1 METMGTLWPRSMPL
15 LTRLAGCS
23 PHAIHTVHVYTL
35 PWSAS
40 CRYQMW
46 RSWIVLAL
54 CLSLVMAQEE
64 EEEKPTKL
72 PFRPPSRPSGDV
84 YFVEP
89 FVNPDEVW
97 RKWVKSAAT
106 KEGADS
112 DVAKYN
118 GR

>member
-1 METMGTLWPRSMPL
+1 
-15 LTRLAGCS
+15 
-23 PHAIHTVHVYTL
+23 
-35 PWSAS
+35 
-40 CRYQMW
+40 MW

-64 EEEKPTKL
+64 EKEKPTKL

-89 FVNPDEVW
+89 FVDPDEVW

>member
-1 METMGTLWPRSMPL
+1 
-15 LTRLAGCS
+15 
-23 PHAIHTVHVYTL
+23 
-35 PWSAS
+35 
-40 CRYQMW
+40 
-46 RSWIVLAL
+46 
-54 CLSLVMAQEE
+54 MAQEE

-84 YFVEP
+84 YLVEP

-118 GR
+118 GEWGLEELSVEGGLDGDLGLVMKVGHVPATSFH

>member
-1 METMGTLWPRSMPL
+1 METRGTLWPRSMPV

-23 PHAIHTVHVYTL
+23 RMLSTLYTCTLSLGRL
-35 PWSAS
+35 PAGT
-40 CRYQMW
+40 RMW

-72 PFRPPSRPSGDV
+72 PFRPPSRPSGEV
-84 YFVEP
+84 YLVEP

-118 GR
+118 GG